1 MSLYLITGSAGAG
14 KSTIQQELVRKGF
27 LAFDTDDPEKTG
39 LSALHEKATSKEV
52 ARYNEFNWGHEGISF
67 ETHVWGLTN
76 LGFARVV
83 DESTARDVFLVGR
96 LREPMQELEDALSK
110 TFFLELPNAI
120 VAERLRSRAA
130 QARNNP
136 DVVMWGMEE
145 SQIDFTVA
153 QNQTLADQ
161 YRSLGA
167 VMIDASPEPSVIAD
181 AIERHL

>member
-14 KSTIQQELVRKGF
+14 KSTIQQELARRGYS
-27 LAFDTDDPEKTG
+27 AYDTDDPEKTG
-39 LSALHEKATSKEV
+39 LSALHEKATGKEV
-52 ARYNEFNWGHEGISF
+52 ARYNEFNWGHEGIDF

-83 DESTARDVFLVGR
+83 DESSARDVFLVGR
-96 LREPMQELEDALSK
+96 LREPMKELQDALNK
-110 TFFLELPNAI
+110 TFFLELSNAI
-120 VAERLRSRAA
+120 VAERLRTRAE
-130 QARNNP
+130 QARNNSEI
-136 DVVMWGMEE
+136 VLWGMEQ

-153 QNQTLADQ
+153 QNQTLTDH

-167 VMIDASPEPSVIAD
+167 VMIDATPAPAAIAD